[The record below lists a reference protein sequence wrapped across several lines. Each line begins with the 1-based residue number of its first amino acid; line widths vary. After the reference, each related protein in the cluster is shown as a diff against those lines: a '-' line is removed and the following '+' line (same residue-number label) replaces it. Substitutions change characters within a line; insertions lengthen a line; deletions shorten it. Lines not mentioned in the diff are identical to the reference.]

1 MRHLLPLALIA
12 TLLVAAPAAEAR
24 DSRLHLDVAAAIES
38 GLADGTLDGSVRF
51 HFRGAPPPAIVE
63 RHGPATTNRKTNAL
77 NKSDEEACRWVL
89 LSALVA
95 LQDAAKARGAN
106 AVVDIVSNYKGRE
119 YANATRYECGAG
131 TLMAGVALKGT
142 YATVR

>member
-1 MRHLLPLALIA
+1 MRHLLPFALIA
-12 TLLVAAPAAEAR
+12 TLLVAAPAAQAR
-24 DSRLHLDVAAAIES
+24 DSRLHLDVAAAIAA
-38 GLADGTLDGSVRF
+38 GQADGTLDGSVRF
-51 HFRGAPPPAIVE
+51 HFKGAPALAVVT

-95 LQDAAKARGAN
+95 LQEAAKDRGAN
-106 AVVDIVSNYKGRE
+106 AVVDIVSDYKGRE
-119 YANATRYECGAG
+119 FASATQYECGAG
-131 TLMAGVALKGT
+131 TLMAGVALKGV